1 METFLSLAVGIGLAA
16 ACGLRVFVPL
26 LALNLAAMG
35 GFLVLPSGWAWMG
48 GPYAT
53 LAFCVATILE
63 ILGCYYIP
71 WVDHALD
78 TIASPA
84 AVIAGTL
91 TTAALVTD
99 LPPFLHWTLALIAGG
114 GIAGV
119 VQGATVALRA
129 KSSLATAGAANPLLA
144 TVELVG
150 SAVTSL
156 VAIFIP
162 VVCLALILFFLIWVL
177 KKLGKFTVRKK

>member
-1 METFLSLAVGIGLAA
+1 MEAFLSLAVGIGLAA

-63 ILGCYYIP
+63 ILGYYIP
-71 WVDHALD
+71 WVDHILD

-91 TTAALVTD
+91 TTAAFITD

-119 VQGATVALRA
+119 VQGATIALRA

-144 TVELVG
+144 TAELIG

-156 VAIFIP
+156 IAIFIP
-162 VVCLALILFFLIWVL
+162 LVCLLLILFFLIWVL
-177 KKLGKFTVRKK
+177 KKLGKFSRRKK